1 MNPTRRSLLVSTVVA
16 PLGAFAAEVT
26 GGCSEGCA
34 RATDPKATAISV
46 ADLLCAQPAPGKP
59 IPLQEESH
67 PDPKE
72 PDTWFNLLFGGE
84 YWDKD
89 QVTYQKLDAV
99 RKVRPDVLHAS
110 IFGPE
115 LLGALPTGGKVAGVT
130 PMSPPGVTT
139 VREYLAWWKKVI
151 DEAHRLGAKV
161 QATFS
166 MSLLHDTI
174 SRDRGWFRY
183 YNNFWEADIL
193 GPKPVS
199 DPLDLLQRDEA
210 GRPHLSAYVGRSFQ
224 ARLDED
230 VYQYQGCP
238 NNPHWRQLLKQLVAA
253 GIKAGFDG
261 FMAQFNY
268 RFACMCQHCQK
279 AFRRHLSTNHS
290 PECLR
295 DRLGI
300 ADFDKA
306 ILDTTFGATGKRGGA
321 LDLAP
326 QGTQECDQP
335 GPLELEARQF
345 TSESVRGALKEVFLE
360 YGRSLKPDLLVSAWT
375 HTRRFLLPGV
385 DYRTEGINP
394 FNERMLLPPEQW
406 GRGEDYIWYSI
417 GPPKSNLQQ
426 HNASDSSLSAK
437 YIYAMSKGKPFMTL
451 KYDLVRVRLTL
462 AEAWAHRSIG
472 LALDRREALEVL
484 ASYYDFAHRYRDLY
498 YPSESYAEL
507 GLLFPNRA
515 MYGDDASFLTPLE
528 HFARALLDN
537 HGLFDVLI
545 DQHLSDTNLSRY
557 RAVLLPATAYL
568 SPAERKQMDAYRRAG
583 GLIVVA
589 GRTAGQEQQ
598 VASLAPRTA
607 LAPNTA
613 DLPALAAFIR
623 EAVARETGG
632 PPLSGCDAPWTVQV
646 TVWHQPHHHRVLVH
660 LVNYDRDEA
669 VVDQENPRAAG
680 PVKVRLNLPP
690 GARLAGAR
698 FVTPEEP
705 DPRTLTTAYENGQ
718 VLFRSPA
725 FLVYGVAIVDYS
737 S

>member
-1 MNPTRRSLLVSTVVA
+1 
-16 PLGAFAAEVT
+16 
-26 GGCSEGCA
+26 
-34 RATDPKATAISV
+34 
-46 ADLLCAQPAPGKP
+46 
-59 IPLQEESH
+59 
-67 PDPKE
+67 
-72 PDTWFNLLFGGE
+72 
-84 YWDKD
+84 
-89 QVTYQKLDAV
+89 
-99 RKVRPDVLHAS
+99 
-110 IFGPE
+110 
-115 LLGALPTGGKVAGVT
+115 
-130 PMSPPGVTT
+130 MSPPGVTT

-151 DEAHRLGAKV
+151 DEAHRLGTKV

-166 MSLLHDTI
+166 MSLLYDTL
-174 SRDRGWFRY
+174 SRDRGWFKY

-210 GRPHLSAYVGRSFQ
+210 GRPLLSAWVMKSFE
-224 ARLDED
+224 AHLDED
-230 VYQYQGCP
+230 VYQYLGCP
-238 NNPHWRQLLKQLVAA
+238 NNPHWRQLMKQFVAA

-261 FMAQFNY
+261 FMVQFNY
-268 RFACMCQHCQK
+268 RFECMCQYCQE
-279 AFRRHLSTNHS
+279 AFRHYLSANHS

-300 ADFDKA
+300 ADPDKA
-306 ILDTTFGATGKRGGA
+306 ILDTTRGRGP
-321 LDLAP
+321 DLVP
-326 QGTQECDQP
+326 QGIQDCDQP

-360 YGRSLKPDLLVSAWT
+360 YGRSLKSDLLVSAWT

-406 GRGEDYIWYSI
+406 GQGEDYIWYSI
-417 GPPKSNLQQ
+417 GPPKSNLKQ
-426 HNASDSSLSAK
+426 HNASDASLSAK
-437 YIYAMSKGKPFMTL
+437 YIYAMSKVKPFMTL

-472 LALDRREALEVL
+472 LALDRRESQDVL

-507 GLLFPNRA
+507 GVLFPRRA
-515 MYGDDASFLTPLE
+515 MYRDDASFLTPLE
-528 HFARALLDN
+528 HFARALLDD

-568 SPAERKQMDAYRRAG
+568 SPAERKQIDAYRSAG

-589 GRTAGQEQQ
+589 GRTLEQKQQ
-598 VASLAPRTA
+598 VSPLAPRTA
-607 LAPNTA
+607 VAPNTA
-613 DLPALAAFIR
+613 DLPVLATFIR
-623 EAVARETGG
+623 EAVTRETSG
-632 PPLSGCDAPWTVQV
+632 PPLSGCDAPWMVQM
-646 TVWHQPHHHRVLVH
+646 TVWHQPHDHRILVH

-669 VVDQENPRAAG
+669 VADQENPRAAG
-680 PVKVRLNLPP
+680 PINVRLNLPP
-690 GARLAGAR
+690 GARLVGAR

-718 VLFRSPA
+718 ALFRSPT
-725 FLVYGVAIVDYS
+725 FLVYGVAIVDYRS
-737 S
+737 